1 MQAAPETQLQ
11 MLRPNLD
18 GLPEVHLPPEV
29 TVRTATPA
37 DAEPLAAVL
46 ELAFTEGNWTAD
58 RAIRDLL
65 AADDVDSTWVLERN
79 GQLLATCSCQNKNR
93 PGTLGT
99 LHWVAADPAASGM
112 RLGYWACLVALQEF
126 ARTGYKACNLTTD
139 DPRLPAIKTYFALGF
154 EPEYVAEDHPDRWA
168 KVQMNLG
175 R

>member
-1 MQAAPETQLQ
+1 MEAAPKTQLK

-18 GLPEVHLPPEV
+18 GLPEVQLPSGV
-29 TVRTATPA
+29 SVRQASLE
-37 DAEPLAAVL
+37 DSVPLAAVL
-46 ELAFTEGNWTAD
+46 ELAFAEGNWTPE
-58 RAIRDLL
+58 RVNRELL
-65 AADDVDSTWVLERN
+65 QSDDVDSTWVLERN
-79 GQLLATCSCQNKNR
+79 GQIVATCSCQNKNR

-126 ARTGYKACNLTTD
+126 ARTGYTACNLTTD

-154 EPEYVAEDHPDRWA
+154 EPENAAEDHPERWA